1 MYFVGLQVI
10 NTENNF
16 ILIIDRHESPFYFE
30 SLKIQSS
37 LCYKSIVFTYSV
49 CHMLQFIFYLLLH
62 HHVTG
67 YA

>member
-1 MYFVGLQVI
+1 MNFVGLQVI
-10 NTENNF
+10 NTENKF

-49 CHMLQFIFYLLLH
+49 NHITVYTVIYILSIITSSCN
-62 HHVTG
+62 
-67 YA
+67 